1 MNYFTVNIER
11 FLINV
16 GMTRAFFAQM
26 TSYTVRYD
34 VIYHCLP
41 IFEDVGVWQP
51 WMMMLLMMMMTIIVM
66 MVVMLIWGCVSLL
79 KSKIRSKIRI
89 IRIFRWEKKRC
100 IQKGI
105 IVKCLKG
112 FSWWEKKKR
121 KETEEKITEVFSVIQ
136 FCAHSDPPYPFS
148 ALALQYWIANYFT
161 CLKRWYLALKV
172 LIHLKLKINRSPYFY
187 RWA

>member
-1 MNYFTVNIER
+1 
-11 FLINV
+11 
-16 GMTRAFFAQM
+16 M
-26 TSYTVRYD
+26 TSSIIASLSILNIWRRGGLTALDDD
-34 VIYHCLP
+34 VVDDDGDNDDDDDDSDDGS
-41 IFEDVGVWQP
+41 DVDLGS
-51 WMMMLLMMMMTIIVM
+51 
-66 MVVMLIWGCVSLL
+66 VSLL
-79 KSKIRSKIRI
+79 KSKIRSKFRI
-89 IRIFRWEKKRC
+89 IRTFRWEKKRC

-161 CLKRWYLALKV
+161 CLKRWYLSLNV